1 MICTIDKDI
10 LEEIQWHWRPYDD
23 WYHTDSGYYCP
34 VCGNEKSEGHESDC
48 EIGISLA
55 QGEEK

>member
-1 MICTIDKDI
+1 MLCTINKDV
-10 LEEIQWHWRPYDD
+10 LEEIQWQYKPYDD

-34 VCGNEKSEGHESDC
+34 VCYNEKSEGHTHDC